1 MKSALGPFA
10 VTQTGDQK
18 KNAQCEN
25 CELSFIWGLTEDYS
39 PGDSISDSSEELLRR
54 LRGGSQYI

>member
-39 PGDSISDSSEELLRR
+39 PGDSISDSSEELLQRR
-54 LRGGSQYI
+54 